1 MYRPL
6 AYPPMDD
13 DYLVLEDEERE
24 RKARM
29 DEVDDEWE
37 WDE

>member
-6 AYPPMDD
+6 AYPPEDD

-24 RKARM
+24 RKERA
-29 DEVDDEWE
+29 ENIDDEWK
-37 WDE
+37 WRD